1 MPALNRVQLIG
12 YLGKDPESKYTPG
25 GRRVTDFPI
34 AVTSRWRGR
43 DGETRE
49 NTEWVNIEAW
59 ERLGE
64 VCQEYLQK
72 GSLVYVEG
80 RLKTNRYEEDG
91 EPRYFT
97 RVVAQTV
104 QFLSDSHDD
113 ESLFEE
119 THPASEE
126 DTELTGTP

>member
-12 YLGKDPESKYTPG
+12 YLGKDPESKYTSG
-25 GRRVTDFPI
+25 GRKVTDFPI
-34 AVTSRWRGR
+34 AVTSRWKSR
-43 DGETRE
+43 DGEARE
-49 NTEWVNIEAW
+49 ATEWVNIEAW

-97 RVVAQTV
+97 RVVALTV
-104 QFLSDSHDD
+104 QFLSDSRDD
-113 ESLFEE
+113 ESLFEDA
-119 THPASEE
+119 HPAGEE
-126 DTELTGTP
+126 DTELTGAP

>member
-34 AVTSRWRGR
+34 AVTSRWKGR

-49 NTEWVNIEAW
+49 YTEWVNIEAW

-72 GSLVYVEG
+72 GSLVYIEG
-80 RLKTNRYEEDG
+80 RLRTSRYEDEG

-104 QFLSDSHDD
+104 QFLSDSRDD

-126 DTELTGTP
+126 DTELTGTS

>member
-12 YLGKDPESKYTPG
+12 YLGKDPESKYTST
-25 GRRVTDFPI
+25 GRKVTDFPI
-34 AVTSRWRGR
+34 AVTSRWKSR
-43 DGETRE
+43 DGEMRE
-49 NTEWVNIEAW
+49 HTEWVNIETW

-97 RVVAQTV
+97 RVVALTV
-104 QFLSDSHDD
+104 QFLSDSRDD
-113 ESLFEE
+113 ESLFEDA
-119 THPASEE
+119 HPAGEE
-126 DTELTGTP
+126 DAELTGTS

>member
-12 YLGKDPESKYTPG
+12 YLGKDPESKYTSG

-34 AVTSRWRGR
+34 AVTSRWKSR
-43 DGETRE
+43 DGEAKE
-49 NTEWVNIEAW
+49 STEWVNIEAW

-64 VCQEYLQK
+64 VCQQYLEK

-97 RVVAQTV
+97 RVVALTV
-104 QFLSDSHDD
+104 QFLSDSRDD
-113 ESLFEE
+113 ESLFEDA
-119 THPASEE
+119 HPTGEE
-126 DTELTGTP
+126 DAELTGTS